1 MAEKTTHTL
10 SNGQE
15 LWLCTFTG
23 EVLDQSKTSTTTVSQ
38 QAPTVLSSKMV
49 IPGRVETTTTSEH
62 EMWLRSADGREHP
75 IRMSD
80 IGLAARPGHTVTVL
94 WGSTA
99 GNEQGQ
105 YFAGRNH
112 TTEEVRSDVL
122 ALGHELRSWHL
133 KVGAGANF
141 LLWVSVTAI
150 VLGLLGFV
158 LTGGSLENRLSLAF
172 GGMIAGAVLGFI
184 AWAVVGSNLGPERR
198 ARAIAD
204 EINRL
209 AEERLLAA

>member
-1 MAEKTTHTL
+1 
-10 SNGQE
+10 
-15 LWLCTFTG
+15 
-23 EVLDQSKTSTTTVSQ
+23 
-38 QAPTVLSSKMV
+38 
-49 IPGRVETTTTSEH
+49 
-62 EMWLRSADGREHP
+62 
-75 IRMSD
+75 MSD

-99 GNEQGQ
+99 GNEEGQ

-122 ALGHELRSWHL
+122 ALGPELRSWHL
-133 KVGAGANF
+133 NVGAGANF

-172 GGMIAGAVLGFI
+172 GGLIAGAVLGFI

-209 AEERLLAA
+209 AEQRLLAA